1 MTPVQFMGEGELTE
15 SGGVGSVG
23 SREGCRWR
31 LGGAG
36 VAESSGWT
44 GAGADRVRGLGWLKK
59 SS

>member
-1 MTPVQFMGEGELTE
+1 MTLVQFMGEGELTE

-31 LGGAG
+31 LGAG